1 MGLGPRSSWVST
13 FQKSRSCSLPQ
24 LCSTHIRAHI
34 RTCKGIEEQVLL
46 AAAALF
52 HTHKGT
58 YKDTDKGTYKGTYK
72 DTIRTHIRAHVR
84 THVRAHIRAHIRTY
98 KGIEEQ
104 VLLAAAALFHVH
116 TSLHIRT
123 DTYRHK

>member
-1 MGLGPRSSWVST
+1 MGFYVP
-13 FQKSRSCSLPQ
+13 
-24 LCSTHIRAHI
+24 
-34 RTCKGIEEQVLL
+34 EEQVLF

-52 HTHKGT
+52 H
-58 YKDTDKGTYKGTYK
+58 TYKGTYK
-72 DTIRTHIRAHVR
+72 DTYKGTYKGTIRAHIRAHIR

-123 DTYRHK
+123 DTYRHI